1 MSDISSRM
9 KTAWNRRARRD
20 AYFYVETQFWNQDKA
35 AFFALGE
42 ARAVTLIDPVLS
54 AHRIGGP
61 GAAAIDLGCG
71 VGRFTQALGR
81 RFGAVIGL
89 DVSEDMVALATE
101 AARGLPGLSF
111 MATNGIALPLPTGSA
126 DFIWS
131 YEVIQHMPSHDVI
144 LSNLRE
150 VARTLRPAGYALLH
164 FRTAH
169 AYPAALWHIARLLPA
184 PLMRALKRAAGKDPL
199 TADASWRG
207 ASPVS
212 KAKIRQ
218 MCKAAALTIVE
229 FQEDPTHRPGTRIF
243 ALLRRA

>member
-9 KTAWNRRARRD
+9 KTAWNSRARRD
-20 AYFYVETQFWNQDKA
+20 AYFYVETTFWNNDKA

-42 ARAVTLIDPVLS
+42 ARSVTLIDPVLN
-54 AHRIGGP
+54 AHGIA
-61 GAAAIDLGCG
+61 GAGATAIDLGCG

-81 RFGAVIGL
+81 RFGTVIGL
-89 DVSEDMVALATE
+89 DVSEDMVTQARS
-101 AARGLPGLSF
+101 AAHGLPGLSF
-111 MATNGIALPLPTGSA
+111 TATDGMAMPLPDASA

-131 YEVIQHMPSHDVI
+131 YEVFQHMPSHDVM

-150 VARTLRPAGYALLH
+150 VARTLRPARYALLH

-169 AYPAALWHIARLLPA
+169 AYPAALWHIARLMPP
-184 PLMRALKRAAGKDPL
+184 PLMRALKQALGKDPL

-212 KAKIRQ
+212 RTAIQ
-218 MCKAAALTIVE
+218 EMCKAAALEIVE
-229 FQEDPTHRPGTRIF
+229 FLEDPTHRPGTRIF
-243 ALLRRA
+243 ALLRRK